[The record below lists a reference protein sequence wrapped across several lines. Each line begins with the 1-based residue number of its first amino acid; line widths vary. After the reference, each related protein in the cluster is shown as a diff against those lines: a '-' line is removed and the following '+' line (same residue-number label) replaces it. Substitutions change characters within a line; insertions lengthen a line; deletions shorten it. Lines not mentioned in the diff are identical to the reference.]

1 MATDAELRAAID
13 ALTKQVASLEASLAA
28 PLEASHARWAAQLQ
42 SRLTTLAASA
52 AAPAAPAPALKT
64 APVPPPQLTPLYQ
77 GAKAAEAA
85 ESVASWSA
93 DAYGKAKVPG
103 WYHLQRKDLYQRRLQ
118 MARDAPKGCY
128 VKHTKYADEAAR
140 IQPTDRLAF

>member
-1 MATDAELRAAID
+1 M
-13 ALTKQVASLEASLAA
+13 
-28 PLEASHARWAAQLQ
+28 
-42 SRLTTLAASA
+42 
-52 AAPAAPAPALKT
+52 
-64 APVPPPQLTPLYQ
+64 PPPQLTPLYQ
-77 GAKAAEAA
+77 GAKAAETA